1 MTHTRTRE
9 GLSAFLHPLIPGF
22 SPSKDSRHDHARSM
36 DPCNQAEPPP
46 PVPAAALAAADGDG
60 GHDHAGVL
68 VLTNRTLFELITG
81 FMSGYPRLVY
91 DVVSGLNPEQVMN
104 RSLQGVSYRWTPAST
119 TACCRTSRSQRTTQR
134 CSDCS
139 TTCPSSRATDETR
152 SSGSRRS
159 CASQWFTNKSTCSTA
174 SRRWGESSNTQEWR
188 ISYLMRMALYRH
200 DPDLNVIEWVYT
212 HIPRDLDLISG
223 NDLHFHVERGDLNVV
238 QWLYEYGCKITQ
250 RLVNAA
256 AISGHAHVLRYLYEK
271 SGKRCASTA
280 VHKVVKNGDMD
291 TLSLIFEKQKVD
303 IRRIALSSAAE
314 LGRLEIATLLGESI
328 PGVVTEW
335 MLGMAARYGHLDVLK
350 YLLENFVGE
359 RTVQLMTAAA
369 EYGHLEIVRFL
380 HENRTEGCSPVAL
393 ERAARNGYLDVV
405 EFLHDTYG
413 FECSREAMATPA
425 SRRRW
430 EFLQR
435 NGILED

>member
-1 MTHTRTRE
+1 M
-9 GLSAFLHPLIPGF
+9 G
-22 SPSKDSRHDHARSM
+22 
-36 DPCNQAEPPP
+36 PCNQAEPPP

-104 RSLQGVSYRWTPAST
+104 RSLQGPSYRRDPQLGLT
-119 TACCRTSRSQRTTQR
+119 
-134 CSDCS
+134 
-139 TTCPSSRATDETR
+139 EV
-152 SSGSRRS
+152 
-159 CASQWFTNKSTCSTA
+159 
-174 SRRWGESSNTQEWR
+174 
-188 ISYLMRMALYRH
+188 MRVAVVYKQIDM
-200 DPDLNVIEWVYT
+200 LNCIKEWVYT